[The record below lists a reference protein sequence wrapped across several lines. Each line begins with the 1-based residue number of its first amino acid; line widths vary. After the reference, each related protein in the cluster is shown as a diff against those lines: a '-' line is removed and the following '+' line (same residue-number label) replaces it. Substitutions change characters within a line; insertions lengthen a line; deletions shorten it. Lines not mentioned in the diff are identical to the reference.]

1 MVRLRRWE
9 FEQLVLRALANI
21 PVPIKSRMD
30 NVDVVVREWPSPDD
44 LAVANISDPHDLLGL
59 YHGIPLTERSDYTM
73 ELPDVITIFHRPVE
87 ARCATKEAVV
97 EEVRVTVVHEVAHHF
112 GISDQT
118 LDDTPY
124 Q

>member
-9 FEQLVLRALANI
+9 FEQLVLRALDGI
-21 PVPIKSRMD
+21 PASIKSRMD

-44 LAVANISDPHDLLGL
+44 LAVAQISDPHELLGL
-59 YHGIPLTERSDYTM
+59 YHGIPLTERSDYSM

-87 ARCATKEAVV
+87 GRCATKEAVV
-97 EEVRVTVVHEVAHHF
+97 EEVRTTVIHEVAHHF

-118 LDDTPY
+118 LEDTRY

>member
-9 FEQLVLRALANI
+9 FEQLVIRALENI